1 MKKIT
6 GKKKKKFEEHLIHE
20 EKSKATVDK
29 YVHDVTA
36 FAAWLGSA
44 VLNKM
49 KVLEYKEYL
58 LDTYAPASV
67 NSVLSSLN
75 GFFDFC
81 EAGAFKVKNLKI
93 QRRIFLRKEKELT
106 KAEYERLL
114 CAAKA
119 GGNRKLYLL
128 MQTICST
135 GIRVSELRFIS
146 IEALRSGQATINL
159 KGKMRVIM
167 LPQELCKMLKKYAQT
182 QKIRSGS
189 IFVTKNGRPL
199 DRSNIWKCMKAL
211 CKTAGVDPEKVFP
224 HNLRHLF
231 ARTYYNLRKD
241 IVRLADI
248 LGHSSVN
255 TTRIYTMDSGEICRK
270 QIQRL
275 GLLRC

>member
-6 GKKKKKFEEHLIHE
+6 GKKIKKFEEHLIRE

-36 FAAWLGSA
+36 FAAWFGSA
-44 VLNKM
+44 ALNKM

-81 EAGAFKVKNLKI
+81 EAGAFKVKTLKI

-106 KAEYERLL
+106 
-114 CAAKA
+114 
-119 GGNRKLYLL
+119 N
-128 MQTICST
+128 
-135 GIRVSELRFIS
+135 
-146 IEALRSGQATINL
+146 
-159 KGKMRVIM
+159 
-167 LPQELCKMLKKYAQT
+167 
-182 QKIRSGS
+182 
-189 IFVTKNGRPL
+189 
-199 DRSNIWKCMKAL
+199 
-211 CKTAGVDPEKVFP
+211 
-224 HNLRHLF
+224 
-231 ARTYYNLRKD
+231 
-241 IVRLADI
+241 
-248 LGHSSVN
+248 N